1 MAKMRGNAGVPGCP
15 HQWFSFFERDMV
27 PGFMVFV
34 PFRQPKIYDINSIFL
49 IPFTDHKIVCL
60 EITMKETFA
69 VDGFEM
75 VENLESNIVDSGN
88 GQFSATDLE
97 KIFERFIE

>member
-1 MAKMRGNAGVPGCP
+1 
-15 HQWFSFFERDMV
+15 
-27 PGFMVFV
+27 
-34 PFRQPKIYDINSIFL
+34 
-49 IPFTDHKIVCL
+49 
-60 EITMKETFA
+60 MKETFA